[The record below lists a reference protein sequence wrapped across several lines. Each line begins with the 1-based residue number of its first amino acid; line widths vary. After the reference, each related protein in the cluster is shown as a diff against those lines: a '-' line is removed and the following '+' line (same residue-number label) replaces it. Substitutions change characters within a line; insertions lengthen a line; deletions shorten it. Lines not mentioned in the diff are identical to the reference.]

1 MVVFRASIRTVTGSE
16 TKHGGKKTRGSA
28 EEIREQI
35 DSDTGGRRGGMEGT
49 HNLPRGSHHVS
60 LTFPASLL

>member
-35 DSDTGGRRGGMEGT
+35 DSDTGGRKAGEEAWKGHTICPVVLIM
-49 HNLPRGSHHVS
+49 S
-60 LTFPASLL
+60 A